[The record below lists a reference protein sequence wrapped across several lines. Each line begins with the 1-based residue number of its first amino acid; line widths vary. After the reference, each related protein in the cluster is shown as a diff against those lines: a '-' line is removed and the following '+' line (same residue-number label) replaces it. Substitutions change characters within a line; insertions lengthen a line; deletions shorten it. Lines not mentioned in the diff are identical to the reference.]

1 MNCKFILTNIKPY
14 TLNFLKMSYTINIQ
28 NIYGG
33 YVMREIKYQMETLN
47 TDIACKP
54 LNSAH
59 FGGG

>member
-1 MNCKFILTNIKPY
+1 
-14 TLNFLKMSYTINIQ
+14 MSYTINIQ

-59 FGGG
+59 FGGGGKV